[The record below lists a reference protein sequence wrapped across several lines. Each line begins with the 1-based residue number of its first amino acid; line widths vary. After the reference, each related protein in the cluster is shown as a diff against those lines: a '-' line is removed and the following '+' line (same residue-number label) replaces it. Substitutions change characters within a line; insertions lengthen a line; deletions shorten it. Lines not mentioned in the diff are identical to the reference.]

1 MLNESLGMHVFS
13 NYICK
18 IENKVMIQDTL
29 AFNISKTSNSKLSQ
43 VDWEN
48 LPFGRVFSDHMLVM
62 EFKDGEW
69 KTPDILPFENLSMHP
84 ATSALHYG
92 QSIFEGMK
100 ANRTTSGDV
109 QIFRPDM
116 NAKRFIES
124 CERMCMPVIPEDVF
138 VELVRKIVEFD
149 ADWVPDREGYSL
161 YIRPFMIAT
170 DEFVGIRPSET
181 YKFIIFTC
189 PVGAYYSQPVN
200 VKVEERY
207 TRAASGGVGRA
218 KTAGNYAASLYPA
231 KIGQEA
237 GFHQL
242 LWTDAKEHK
251 YIEESG
257 TMNIC
262 FMIGGV
268 LITPTEDDDTILRGV
283 TKRSAVELAHKWG
296 VPVEERKVTVA
307 EIVEAARSGKLEDA
321 FGAGTAATIAHVAKF
336 GYRDEVFDLP
346 AIETRHF
353 SSKVKQYLDD
363 VKSGKI
369 ADEFG
374 WCLKV

>member
-1 MLNESLGMHVFS
+1 
-13 NYICK
+13 
-18 IENKVMIQDTL
+18 MIQDTL
-29 AFNISKTSNSKLSQ
+29 AFKVSKTNNSKLSQ

-48 LPFGRVFSDHMLVM
+48 LPFGKVFSDHMLVM
-62 EFKDGEW
+62 EYADGKW
-69 KTPDILPFENLSMHP
+69 QTPEIMPFENLSMHP

-100 ANRTTSGDV
+100 ANRMVNGEI
-109 QIFRPDM
+109 QIFRPEM

-124 CERMCMPVIPEDVF
+124 CERMCMPVIPEELF
-138 VELVRKIVEFD
+138 VELVRKTVEFD
-149 ADWVPDREGYSL
+149 ADWVPNREGYSL
-161 YIRPFMIAT
+161 YIRPFLIAT

-200 VKVEERY
+200 VKVEEHY

-218 KTAGNYAASLYPA
+218 KTAGNYAASLFPA
-231 KIGQEA
+231 KLAQEK

-262 FMIGGV
+262 FVIDGK
-268 LITPTEDDDTILRGV
+268 LITPSEDDDTILRGV
-283 TKRSAVELAHKWG
+283 TKRSVVDLAKKWG
-296 VPVEERKVTVA
+296 IPVEERKVTVE
-307 EIVEAARSGKLEDA
+307 EIVEAARNGKLQDA
-321 FGAGTAATIAHVAKF
+321 FGAGTAATIAHVAKLGF
-336 GYRDEVFDLP
+336 RDEIFELP
-346 AIETRHF
+346 SIESREF
-353 SSKVKQYLDD
+353 SNKIKTYLDD
-363 VKSGKI
+363 LKAGKI

-374 WCLKV
+374 WCFKV

>member
-1 MLNESLGMHVFS
+1 MT
-13 NYICK
+13 
-18 IENKVMIQDTL
+18 QDTL
-29 AFNISKTSNSKLSQ
+29 AFKVSKTTDSKLSK

-48 LPFGRVFSDHMLVM
+48 LPFGKVFSDHMLVM
-62 EFKDGEW
+62 EYADGKW
-69 KTPDILPFENLSMHP
+69 STPEIKPFENLSMHP

-100 ANRTTSGDV
+100 ANRSVNGDI

-124 CERMCMPVIPEDVF
+124 CERMCMPVIPEEMF
-138 VELVRKIVEFD
+138 VELVRKTVEVD
-149 ADWVPDREGYSL
+149 GDWVPNREGYSL
-161 YIRPFMIAT
+161 YIRPFMFAT

-181 YKFIIFTC
+181 YKFIVFTC

-200 VKVEERY
+200 VKVEEKY

-231 KIGQEA
+231 KLGQEQ

-262 FMIGGV
+262 FMIDGT
-268 LITPTEDDDTILRGV
+268 LITPSEDDDTILRGV
-283 TKRSAVELAHKWG
+283 TKRSVVDLANKWG

-307 EIVEAARSGKLEDA
+307 EIVEAARSGKLQDA
-321 FGAGTAATIAHVAKF
+321 FGAGTAATIAHVAKL
-336 GYRDEVFDLP
+336 GYREETFDLP
-346 AIETRHF
+346 SMESRDF
-353 SSKVKQYLDD
+353 SNKVKAYLDD
-363 VKSGKI
+363 LKAGKI